1 MCMKVHELMTKRV
14 VTVEMDDRLDVVY
27 DIFRKS
33 NFHHLLV
40 TADKKLLGVLT
51 DKDLFRAISPRIGTN
66 MQNEHDLASLNKRV
80 HQIMSRQLI
89 TIHQDKRVIEAIKLF
104 NAKNV
109 SCLPVLNE
117 DDELVGILSWRD
129 ILKQIEIIKGQA
141 IVKK

>member
-1 MCMKVHELMTKRV
+1 MKVHELMTKRV

-27 DIFRKS
+27 EIFRKS

-40 TADKKLLGVLT
+40 VADKKLLGVLT

-89 TIHQDKRVIEAIKLF
+89 TINQDQGVIEAIKLF

-109 SCLPVLNE
+109 SCLPVLNNE
-117 DDELVGILSWRD
+117 QEWVGILSWRD
-129 ILKQIEIIKGQA
+129 ILKHIELLKGQA
-141 IVKK
+141 VVKK